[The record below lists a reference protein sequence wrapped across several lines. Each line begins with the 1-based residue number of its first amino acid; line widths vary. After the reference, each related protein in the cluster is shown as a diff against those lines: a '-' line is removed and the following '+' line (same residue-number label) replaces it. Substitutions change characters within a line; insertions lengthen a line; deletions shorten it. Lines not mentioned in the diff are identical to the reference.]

1 MISSKLNARIYAWGV
16 RAMYVGPAF
25 NVSAH
30 RTGVAVFCCAIAGS
44 IELVNQP
51 HNLRARTIRCR
62 TALIPAGTLHVANF
76 DTGPIAC
83 LYLDPQSADVEHIA
97 RGMTGDCGRSA
108 VDHARE
114 AEIITLLTTVERG
127 YVAPDILY
135 QRLAPLLD
143 LAPTAPLDERIACA
157 IARMRATPGE
167 KHSLAALARDVNLSA
182 SRLQH
187 LFKACTG
194 VPLRRFRIWNR
205 MGAAI
210 RAVAAGKSLT
220 DAAYH
225 AGFSSAAHFSSAFR
239 AMFGLSPSDLVS
251 AHLEIVDP
259 TPRR

>member
-16 RAMYVGPAF
+16 RALYVGPAF
-25 NVSAH
+25 NIGAH

-44 IELVNQP
+44 IELAHP
-51 HNLRARTIRCR
+51 PRDRRARTTRCR

-83 LYLDPQSADVEHIA
+83 LYLDPQGADVERIA
-97 RGMTGDCGRSA
+97 RGMTGDCGGST

-114 AEIITLLTTVERG
+114 AEIITLLTALERG
-127 YVAPDILY
+127 HVEPDALY
-135 QRLAPLLD
+135 QRLALLLD

-157 IARMRATPGE
+157 IARMRATPGD
-167 KHSLAALARDVNLSA
+167 KHSLATLARDVNLSA

-194 VPLRRFRIWNR
+194 LPLRRFRIWNR
-205 MGAAI
+205 LGAAI
-210 RAVAAGKSLT
+210 RAAAAGKSLT

-251 AHLEIVDP
+251 ARLEIVDP
-259 TPRR
+259 APRR